1 MRSEAFQK
9 AVSGHEKV
17 MRFTWF
23 FFSACIGI
31 YPVLLL
37 FIPPQVT
44 TNEMVLRV
52 LPIAAAIVAGASLLL
67 HKTMF
72 SDSRL
77 SAAASKTFD
86 ARNLATRPKTQ
97 QLNQQLFATL
107 SSLTPLEAKLYQ
119 VVRHVQA
126 ANVLTL
132 MLNEVVAI
140 CGLVLAP
147 FESGIHSYL
156 PYGVA
161 ALALNII
168 FFPKVGSIVERA
180 EALPAFRS
188 A

>member
-17 MRFTWF
+17 IRFTSF
-23 FFSACIGI
+23 FFSALIVV

-37 FIPPQVT
+37 FIPPQRKI
-44 TNEMVLRV
+44 NEMVPRV
-52 LPIAAAIVAGASLLL
+52 LPIAAAIVAAASLLL
-67 HKTMF
+67 HKMMF

-86 ARNLATRPKTQ
+86 ARKLATNPKTQ

-132 MLNEVVAI
+132 ALNMVVTL
-140 CGLVLAP
+140 CGFVLAA
-147 FESGIHSYL
+147 FESGIYSYL
-156 PYGVA
+156 PYGVV
-161 ALALNII
+161 ALALNVI